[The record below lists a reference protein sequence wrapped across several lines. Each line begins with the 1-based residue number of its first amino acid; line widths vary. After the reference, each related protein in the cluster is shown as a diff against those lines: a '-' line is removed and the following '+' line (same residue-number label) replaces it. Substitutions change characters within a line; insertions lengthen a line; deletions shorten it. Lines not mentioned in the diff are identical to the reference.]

1 MGEYAAYVW
10 SSYGLALLALV
21 WIGVSAR
28 QQWRRELKQAQRR
41 VQTAL
46 QDKLQEQGT

>member
-1 MGEYAAYVW
+1 MGEYGLYVW

-28 QQWRRELKQAQRR
+28 QQWRRELKHAQRR
-41 VQTAL
+41 IQAAAQVIA
-46 QDKLQEQGT
+46 QEHRT